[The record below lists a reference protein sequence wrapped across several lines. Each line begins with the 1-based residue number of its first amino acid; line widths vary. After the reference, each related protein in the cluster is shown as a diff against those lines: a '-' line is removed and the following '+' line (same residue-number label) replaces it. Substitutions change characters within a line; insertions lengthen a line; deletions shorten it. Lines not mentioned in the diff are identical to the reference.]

1 MMHSIQPPKSE
12 SHSTD
17 TFLLAPRH
25 TSHPDDW
32 IEARDLLDGL
42 LAETVRRGASYA
54 HLRIQP
60 DGLAQAGIKMLDE
73 LLPWAVPS
81 RVGAE
86 LLATIQAHMDHRM
99 YDACLGEESG
109 IIVLRLWEQ
118 MICFAVAVQ
127 SMVDEAT
134 GKTTWYVTLAVSQSA
149 DIAPSPEA
157 DL

>member
-1 MMHSIQPPKSE
+1 MMRSIQPPKPKSR
-12 SHSTD
+12 STD
-17 TFLLAPRH
+17 TFLRAPRH

-42 LAETVRRGASYA
+42 LVETLRRGASYA

-60 DGLAQAGIKMLDE
+60 DGLVEAGIKFLDE
-73 LLPWAVPS
+73 LLPWSSPS

-99 YDACLGEESG
+99 YDPCLGEENG
-109 IIVLRLWEQ
+109 IMVLRLREQ
-118 MICFAVAVQ
+118 MIRFTVAVL

-134 GKTTWYVTLAVSQSA
+134 GKTTWYVTLVQDVDSA
-149 DIAPSPEA
+149 QLHEA
-157 DL
+157 EP